1 MYSTFSAFPYSDPA
15 YEGGYRQYPGFFGYP
30 GFPGYPGYF
39 SVPQMTYV
47 YTPGTPTTYYPY
59 GSVLTG
65 PTPAGAIS
73 HPGVISSPSVGAHG
87 FRGVGGGF
95 R

>member
-1 MYSTFSAFPYSDPA
+1 
-15 YEGGYRQYPGFFGYP
+15 
-30 GFPGYPGYF
+30 
-39 SVPQMTYV
+39 MTYV